1 MERKTQNDISEADLA
16 ELLTTLRVELTPEA
30 HFEERFLYD
39 FHERVAR
46 ETVCCPAHHR
56 VWEHMMQILTNF
68 GRRRLVYGAS
78 TLGVGVL
85 AVGGYMVVPE
95 TEQQQ
100 ASTRVMV
107 AKRFDNT
114 VSSLVPGLS
123 RDYSSCTSVRV
134 VPKPEPFDRDNV
146 LVSRDNSGVG
156 SVNMYTSSVLD
167 SEAIWQMSPQ
177 DSGALYDGDSV
188 FAF

>member
-1 MERKTQNDISEADLA
+1 MEQENKQNTSEA
-16 ELLTTLRVELTPEA
+16 ELLALLATLRVESTPEA
-30 HFEERFLYD
+30 NFEERFLYD
-39 FHERVAR
+39 FHERVVR
-46 ETVCCPAHHR
+46 ETVCCPAHRR
-56 VWEHMMQILTNF
+56 VWEHVMQILTNF

-95 TEQQQ
+95 TEDQQ
-100 ASTRVMV
+100 SNPRVMV

-134 VPKPEPFDRDNV
+134 VPKSEPFDRENV
-146 LVSRDNSGVG
+146 LVNRDS
-156 SVNMYTSSVLD
+156 SSDRTNMYTSCMRNDTSLW
-167 SEAIWQMSPQ
+167 ELSPLNVGE
-177 DSGALYDGDSV
+177 SYETGAV
-188 FAF
+188 FSF